1 MNWPINLLVITI
13 ALLLVTL
20 SITDIRSRI
29 ISNRIV
35 LLLLITIIPL
45 SLLKYQTIFLI
56 PSLCALAIGFLIFT
70 LGIMGAGD
78 IKLISVLMLAI
89 PNNEIISFF
98 FFTAFAGLLLV
109 VVGWLFFLES
119 IKQNGLPYG
128 VAISFGFITNLA
140 LSSI

>member
-1 MNWPINLLVITI
+1 MNWLINLLVITI
-13 ALLLVTL
+13 ALLLITL

-56 PSLCALAIGFLIFT
+56 PALSTFTIGFMIFT

-89 PNNEIISFF
+89 PHNEIIYFF
-98 FFTAFAGLLLV
+98 FFTAFFGLLLII
-109 VVGWLFFLES
+109 VGWLFFRKS
-119 IKQNGLPYG
+119 IKENGLPYG
-128 VAISFGFITNLA
+128 VAISLGFMTNLA
-140 LSSI
+140 LSS

>member
-70 LGIMGAGD
+70 LAIMGAGD

-109 VVGWLFFLES
+109 VVGWLFFRES

>member
-56 PSLCALAIGFLIFT
+56 PALCALAIGFLIFT

-109 VVGWLFFLES
+109 VVGWLFFRES